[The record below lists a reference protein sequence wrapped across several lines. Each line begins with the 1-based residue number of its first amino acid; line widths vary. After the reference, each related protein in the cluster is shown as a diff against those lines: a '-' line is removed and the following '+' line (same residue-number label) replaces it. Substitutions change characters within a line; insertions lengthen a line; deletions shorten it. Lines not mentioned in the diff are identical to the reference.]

1 MPREIIIT
9 TWRVSWLSF
18 AWKMARHTAKQSYS
32 VSIGKGGYA
41 NGEYC
46 LGFLAVPQVPII
58 MLNEFSLSFAI
69 SILRWRDK
77 TDEHGLDSALVS
89 LADHIFDRF
98 NYAMNRQATQEQV
111 IVIKIS
117 ALLIAIK
124 ANHGMNV
131 RVATDIATQA
141 CAEFKVLPYELA
153 SMEME
158 IRQTLNG
165 HVNAPTVH
173 VFLNAYTP
181 LMTNSSNYI
190 LDIARFQIDSA
201 ILIPLIMV
209 NYNPSTIAFAALMRA
224 DDVVYRVMMR
234 PDFRND
240 EDDAD
245 DDDDDDNWLNRGDYD
260 GLMDDLGLDQAV
272 VLEAAFA
279 LENEIP
285 NALISLYMD
294 SVDLIGVPP
303 GPNARIIR
311 EESPTTVPGSPISV
325 MR

>member
-1 MPREIIIT
+1 
-9 TWRVSWLSF
+9 
-18 AWKMARHTAKQSYS
+18 
-32 VSIGKGGYA
+32 
-41 NGEYC
+41 
-46 LGFLAVPQVPII
+46 
-58 MLNEFSLSFAI
+58 MLNEFSLLFAI
-69 SILRWRDK
+69 LILRWRYK

-98 NYAMNRQATQEQV
+98 NSAINRQATQEQV
-111 IVIKIS
+111 ILSKIS

-124 ANHGMNV
+124 ANHGMNF

-141 CAEFKVLPYELA
+141 CAEFNVLPHELA
-153 SMEME
+153 SMEMK

-173 VFLNAYTP
+173 VFLDAYTP
-181 LMTNSSNYI
+181 LMTTNNSNYI
-190 LDIARFQIDSA
+190 LDIARFQIDEA

-224 DDVVYRVMMR
+224 DDVVYRAMMR
-234 PDFRND
+234 PYFRND

-245 DDDDDDNWLNRGDYD
+245 DDDNWLIRGDYD

-285 NALISLYMD
+285 NAQISLYME

-303 GPNARIIR
+303 GPNARVIR
-311 EESPTTVPGSPISV
+311 EESPITVPASPISV
-325 MR
+325 MRLEAYY